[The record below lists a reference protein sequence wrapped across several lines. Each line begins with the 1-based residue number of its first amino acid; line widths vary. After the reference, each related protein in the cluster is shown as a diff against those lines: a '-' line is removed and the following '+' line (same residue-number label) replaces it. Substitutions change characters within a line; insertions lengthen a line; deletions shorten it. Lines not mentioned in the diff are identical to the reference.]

1 MELITG
7 FVLGIMG
14 SLHCVGMCGPIA
26 LAIPHKSN
34 DKLSVATD
42 NAIYNGGR
50 VLTYMALGAILGLL
64 GSAISFSGI
73 QEKLSIVIGV
83 IMLVLTFAPKAF
95 KLSNKANNFFY
106 SKVGKLKSY
115 FSTFLKKRG
124 KPALLGLGLLNGLLP
139 CGLVYVALAA
149 SIGIADITNSML
161 FMAGFGLGTAPAM
174 FAVGM
179 LGTMASPQVRQRF
192 SKLVPYGVAV
202 VAILMI
208 MRGMALGIPYIS
220 PELPD
225 TVKQPV
231 ENCCH

>member
-7 FVLGIMG
+7 FTLGILG

-34 DKLSVATD
+34 DKLSVAAD
-42 NAIYNGGR
+42 NALYNGGR
-50 VLTYMALGAILGLL
+50 IITYMVLGSILGLL
-64 GSAISFSGI
+64 GAAISFSGV
-73 QEKLSIVIGV
+73 QEKLSIIIGV

-95 KLSNKANNFFY
+95 KLSKKANTFFY
-106 SKVGKLKSY
+106 SKVGKLKTY
-115 FSTFLKKRG
+115 FSAFLQKRG

-149 SIGIADITNSML
+149 SIGIADYANSML

-179 LGTMASPQVRQRF
+179 LGTMASPKVRQNF
-192 SKLVPYGVAV
+192 SKLVPYGIAV

>member
-1 MELITG
+1 MELIAG
-7 FVLGIMG
+7 FSLGILG

-34 DKLSVATD
+34 DKLSVAAD
-42 NAIYNGGR
+42 NALYNGGR
-50 VLTYMALGAILGLL
+50 IITYMVLGSILGLL
-64 GSAISFSGI
+64 GAAISFSGI
-73 QEKLSIVIGV
+73 QEKLSIIIGV

-95 KLSNKANNFFY
+95 KLSNKANTFFY
-106 SKVGKLKSY
+106 SKVGKLKTY
-115 FSTFLKKRG
+115 FSVFLQKRG

-149 SIGIADITNSML
+149 SIGIADYTNSML

-179 LGTMASPQVRQRF
+179 LGTMASPKVRQNF
-192 SKLVPYGVAV
+192 SKLVPYGIAV